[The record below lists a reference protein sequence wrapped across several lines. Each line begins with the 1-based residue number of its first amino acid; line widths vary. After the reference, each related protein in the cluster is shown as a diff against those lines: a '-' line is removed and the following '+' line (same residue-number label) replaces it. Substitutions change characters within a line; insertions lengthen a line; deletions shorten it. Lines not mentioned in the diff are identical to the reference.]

1 MTETPHPG
9 LLPAGLADILPPDA
23 AIEAQVTEGLMAAF
37 SQYGYDR
44 VKPPLIEFEE
54 NLLSGSGAA
63 TAQQTFRLMDPISQ
77 RMLGVRA
84 DMTLQIARIAATR
97 LTDVPRPL
105 RLSYAGQ
112 VLRVKG
118 SALRPGRQF
127 GQIGA
132 ELIGIDTAEANAEV
146 ITMAAGALLS
156 LGVPGLSVDLGL
168 PTLVPSIC
176 NALGIDLNGEGV
188 RLGTALNQKDIA
200 EITALADQLGEKA
213 VEIFSGLLKASG
225 PADQALAKI
234 EALNL
239 PAEARNELKNL
250 ADVVSCLKHCAPDLT
265 LTIDPV
271 EIRGYE
277 YHTGVT
283 FTFFAL
289 DVRGE
294 LGRGGR
300 YAAGNTFGAPDDEAK
315 VDHDSEPA
323 TGVTLYLDSV
333 LRALPKPAPL
343 ERLYLPPGQPAET
356 GARLRAEGWI
366 VVEGFDQNAKTAEE
380 AVRLSCSHYWDGAEI
395 MKSNN
400 A

>member
-23 AIEAQVTEGLMAAF
+23 EYEAHVTEGLVAAF
-37 SQYGYDR
+37 SQYGYER

-54 NLLSGSGAA
+54 CLLSGSGAA

-77 RMLGVRA
+77 RMLGLRA
-84 DMTLQIARIAATR
+84 DITLQIARIAATR
-97 LTDVPRPL
+97 LTDAPRPL

-132 ELIGIDTAEANAEV
+132 ELIGIDAPEADAEV
-146 ITMAAGALLS
+146 IAMAAGALQNF
-156 LGVPGLSVDLGL
+156 GVPGLSVDLGL
-168 PTLVPSIC
+168 PTLVPIIC
-176 NALGIDLNGEGV
+176 SALGIDANGDGA
-188 RLGTALNQKDIA
+188 RLRAALNQKDVA
-200 EITALADQLGEKA
+200 EINSLAGQLGPQA
-213 VEIFSGLLKASG
+213 AGVFSALLSASG
-225 PADQALAKI
+225 PADQALAQI
-234 EALNL
+234 MDLDLPREALS
-239 PAEARNELKNL
+239 ELKNL
-250 ADVVSCLKHCAPDLT
+250 ADVVECLNRRAPGLI

-271 EIRGYE
+271 ESRGYE

-300 YAAGNTFGAPDDEAK
+300 YEAGNAFGASDTETGSGM
-315 VDHDSEPA
+315 DSEPA
-323 TGVTLYLDSV
+323 TGVTLYLDSI
-333 LRALPKPAPL
+333 LRSLPRPTL
-343 ERLYLPPGQPAET
+343 RDRLYVPPGQPAET
-356 GARLRAEGWI
+356 NDRLRSEGWI
-366 VVEGFDQNAKTAEE
+366 VIEGFNRSAAAAKE
-380 AVRLSCSHYWDGAEI
+380 AVRLGCSNYWDGVEI
-395 MKSNN
+395 KKT
-400 A
+400 AD